1 MTLRIAMALCL
12 LLPLLVRARVA
23 ADLCNNAAPCSCA
36 STCRTTEAGD
46 AVSQQEQIVC
56 GSAAVHTL
64 SQALASADT
73 RAALGIEPVVRYP
86 GDVLVVRT
94 TRPAAVSRW
103 TALQAAVREERGTA
117 EPNHTYRLQAPP
129 TPTDEQFAQQWPLA
143 GWDRGKSCLDQ
154 TDPFCTPDCSPSAAI
169 GAADAWEQI
178 ESTPPAQPVVIGV
191 VDQIPDS
198 LDDLADNLWKN
209 PNESANGI
217 DDGDDNAI
225 IDDIHGYDAVQDTG
239 IDEHRLAAATK
250 WNQKH
255 GTAVAS
261 IIAAIG
267 NNNHRL
273 SGVLWKARLVLC
285 RATDTAGQLAG
296 CLGYFGSLRKDGV
309 PIVAVNVS
317 LGGNRCSCCVERQL
331 RALRDQGVL
340 VVAAAGN
347 EGCGNGPRDPS
358 AAKCFVANS
367 GPICTDCPLYPASNA
382 VSNVISVGAS
392 SCSGAPSSCSNFGAR
407 SVHLFAPGMG
417 ILTLGVA
424 DFAFTSAAAPHVTGA
439 IGLLTST
446 PSGAALDWRALRSL
460 VLAGGEP
467 FGELLGTAPIEPR
480 QRALRTITGRYLKV
494 SAPAQPSGARYGMLA
509 CQGQSVRRRVQPAA
523 DHVHRAAS
531 GEVRLVAL
539 DIICAESQPPVRVV
553 VERQAADG
561 AWTSV
566 DSRLLK
572 DDGEAPDE
580 CAGDGEHTGTWRSS
594 VPGTYRLRFWNPQGP
609 DDPED
614 LLVDI
619 P

>member
-12 LLPLLVRARVA
+12 LLPLLVRAQVA

-36 STCRTTEAGD
+36 STCRDAEADD
-46 AVSQQEQIVC
+46 AESLEEQIVC
-56 GSAAVHTL
+56 GSQAVQTL

-94 TRPAAVSRW
+94 TRPPAVSRW
-103 TALQAAVREERGTA
+103 SALQAAVREVRGQA

-129 TPTDEQFAQQWPLA
+129 TPNDEQFALQWALA
-143 GWDRGKSCLDQ
+143 GWTRGKSCVNQ
-154 TDPFCTPDCSPSAAI
+154 TDPFCTPDCSASAAI
-169 GAADAWEQI
+169 GAAAAWEQI
-178 ESTPPAQPVVIGV
+178 EANPPAQPVVIGV

-198 LDDLADNLWKN
+198 LDDLRDNLWRN
-209 PNESANGI
+209 PKEAANGI

-225 IDDIHGYDAVQDTG
+225 ADDIHGYDAVKDAG
-239 IDEHRLAAATK
+239 IDDAHLSAARK

-255 GTAVAS
+255 GTAVAG

-267 NNNHRL
+267 NNGHRV
-273 SGVLWKARLVLC
+273 SGVLWKAQLVLC

-296 CLGYFGSLRKDGV
+296 CLGYFGSLRRDGV
-309 PIVAVNVS
+309 PLVAVNVS
-317 LGGNRCSCCVERQL
+317 LGGNRCSCCVESQL

-347 EGCGNGPRDPS
+347 EGCGNGPRDAA

-367 GPICTDCPLYPASNA
+367 GPICTACPLYPASNA

-407 SVHLFAPGMG
+407 SVHLFAPGMR
-417 ILTLGVA
+417 ILSLGVA
-424 DFAFTSAAAPHVTGA
+424 DFEFTSAAAPHVTGA
-439 IGLLTST
+439 IGLLKST

-467 FGELLGTAPIEPR
+467 FAELLGTAPIEPR
-480 QRALRTITGRYLKV
+480 QRALNTITGRYLKV
-494 SAPAQPSGARYGMLA
+494 SAPAQPSGDRHGMLD
-509 CQGQSVRRRVQPAA
+509 CTGQRVRRRVQPVD
-523 DHVHRAAS
+523 DHVHRAAN

-539 DIICAESQPPVRVV
+539 DVICAESQPPVRVV

-561 AWTSV
+561 GWTSV
-566 DSRLLK
+566 DSRVLK

-580 CAGDGEHTGTWRSS
+580 CAGDGEHTGSWQGSA
-594 VPGTYRLRFWNPQGP
+594 PGAYRLRFWNPQGL